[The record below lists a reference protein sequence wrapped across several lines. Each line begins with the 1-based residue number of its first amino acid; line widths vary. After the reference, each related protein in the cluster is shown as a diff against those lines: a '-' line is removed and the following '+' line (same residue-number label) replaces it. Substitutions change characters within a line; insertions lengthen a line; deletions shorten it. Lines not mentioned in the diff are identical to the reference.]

1 MWLIFNVDSFDVAVC
16 DVAVKVLGLGK
27 ALEGQ
32 KMEWQGQGRIAS
44 VSSSVS
50 LNGLWNYD

>member
-50 LNGLWNYD
+50 LNGL